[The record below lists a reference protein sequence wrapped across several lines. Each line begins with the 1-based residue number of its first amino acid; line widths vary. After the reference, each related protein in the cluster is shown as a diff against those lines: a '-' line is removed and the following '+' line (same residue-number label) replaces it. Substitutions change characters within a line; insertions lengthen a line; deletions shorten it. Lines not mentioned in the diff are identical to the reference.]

1 MKLYHGSYLKVES
14 PQVVIGRKNLD
25 FGQGFYLTAL
35 QQQAEDWAQII
46 SSRKGE
52 EVVPYLNIY
61 DFDLETALSD
71 GYRHLNFTDY
81 NVEWLEFIVNNR
93 KGMNLWEAYD
103 IIEGGVANDR
113 VIDTVEDYASGIIT
127 IEQAIGQLKYK
138 KINHQIC
145 ILNQQVIEKYLRF
158 KECIAL
164 KQWEE

>member
-1 MKLYHGSYLKVES
+1 M
-14 PQVVIGRKNLD
+14 N
-25 FGQGFYLTAL
+25 F
-35 QQQAEDWAQII
+35 
-46 SSRKGE
+46 
-52 EVVPYLNIY
+52 Y
-61 DFDLETALSD
+61 DFDLEAALSD